1 MDEELREYLSVMSGQ
16 MESIRE
22 ILKGIYEE
30 LVFLRG
36 DQDERHEQLRKLYE
50 PMNVAIKMDPN
61 VQKQLDL
68 ALQDEEPLW
77 E

>member
-1 MDEELREYLSVMSGQ
+1 

-36 DQDERHEQLRKLYE
+36 DQDERHQQVAKLYAAQNAL
-50 PMNVAIKMDPN
+50 MQGDPN
-61 VQKQLDL
+61 LQKQLDL
-68 ALQDEEPLW
+68 SLEDNEPLW